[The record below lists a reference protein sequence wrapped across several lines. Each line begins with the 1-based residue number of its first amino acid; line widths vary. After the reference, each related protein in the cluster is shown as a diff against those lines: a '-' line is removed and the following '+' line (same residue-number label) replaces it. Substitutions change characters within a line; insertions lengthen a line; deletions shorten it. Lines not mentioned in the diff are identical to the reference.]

1 MSDSNIRKATEKEI
15 KEYLIAL
22 SEEIIETG
30 KVLIDEIKAGKN
42 INICVHSLISKALS
56 LDLMTEKRYI
66 DLLKQ
71 FTKDS

>member
-1 MSDSNIRKATEKEI
+1 MSDSNIRKATEKET

-30 KVLIDEIKAGKN
+30 KVLIDEIKAGEN
-42 INICVHSLISKALS
+42 INICVHLLISKALS
-56 LDLMTEKRYI
+56 LDLMTEKRYT